1 MATNDDMRER
11 LERVERKV
19 DELLTK
25 ADWSALATQDDL
37 LAFATKD
44 DVSAVKVELADQI
57 DRISERMY
65 GVEERLDA
73 TNARIDVTRDDLRA
87 DITLAIE
94 RLDGLRELFER
105 TRSED
110 RTERAADQ
118 RLLYALVKDHNR
130 RLRALERL
138 ERRQRAQA
146 ASN

>member
-1 MATNDDMRER
+1 MR
-11 LERVERKV
+11 
-19 DELLTK
+19 
-25 ADWSALATQDDL
+25 
-37 LAFATKD
+37 FATKD

-57 DRISERMY
+57 GRISERMY

-73 TNARIDVTRDDLRA
+73 TNARIGITRDELRA
-87 DITLAIE
+87 DLKLAME
-94 RLDGLRELFER
+94 RIDGLRELFER
-105 TRSED
+105 TRFED